1 MISANN
7 LKYGYG
13 RTGGGN
19 IKGVVRREKG
29 ERRREKGE
37 RRKEKGERRK
47 EKGKISTEFNKRG
60 NFRKQQQNQMNIQ
73 YFQIP
78 ECICF

>member
-13 RTGGGN
+13 RTEGGN

-29 ERRREKGE
+29 EGRRKKGE
-37 RRKEKGERRK
+37 RRKEKGE
-47 EKGKISTEFNKRG
+47 ISAELNRSG
-60 NFRKQQQNQMNIQ
+60 NFKKQKLNLLNIQ
-73 YFQIP
+73 
-78 ECICF
+78 